1 MRNEV
6 LPTIVSG
13 MFLQMIT
20 DDINLINVK
29 MVKQYDIND
38 WKKHRQQRF
47 RLLRLEPMLRQN
59 KSDTAAKDRTTTD

>member
-29 MVKQYDIND
+29 MVKNFDIND

-59 KSDTAAKDRTTTD
+59 KSDTTAKDQTTTD

>member
-29 MVKQYDIND
+29 MVKHFDI
-38 WKKHRQQRF
+38 KQQRF

-59 KSDTAAKDRTTTD
+59 KSDTTAKDQTTTD

>member
-29 MVKQYDIND
+29 MVKHFDIND